1 MFRCLFIL
9 FCSVGRRRNSH
20 VSLEELAKEGLGGK
34 VQCVG
39 YLLYVEVRVLQQNP
53 CLGHDVL
60 VDPLGR
66 GAPRELFDE
75 EIQVFGRDV

>member
-1 MFRCLFIL
+1 MFPYL
-9 FCSVGRRRNSH
+9 SVLLCPIGGGGDSH
-20 VSLEELAKEGLGGK
+20 VSLEELAEEGLCGK